1 VQQHGQLVGLLD
13 REIAAYLPRSAEDWL
28 ADLGADSTMS
38 SNTIANGRPMFSLV
52 NLAKV
57 RVPELLKRKE
67 TMGSPVR

>member
-1 VQQHGQLVGLLD
+1 MQQHGQLVGLLD

-28 ADLGADSTMS
+28 ADLVADSTTS

-57 RVPELLKRKE
+57 RVPELLKQKE